1 MLEFVGALIS
11 VKQKWILIY
20 HRTLAKLPLVPLQ
33 QAIGCR
39 YDGKS
44 GTRIKMNNAHVTK
57 VSCFSY
63 S

>member
-1 MLEFVGALIS
+1 MLGFAGALIS
-11 VKQKWILIY
+11 VKQKCILIFD
-20 HRTLAKLPLVPLQ
+20 RTLAKLPLVPLQ

-44 GTRIKMNNAHVTK
+44 GTRIKMNDANVTK
-57 VSCFSY
+57 VSCFNY